1 MKILLA
7 TLVVLA
13 GMPGP
18 LAAQLPSV
26 ASGKMER
33 IDNLASNYVGSRNV
47 DVWLPAGYDGVKKFA
62 VLYMHDGQM
71 LFDSTTTWNK
81 QEWGVDET
89 VSRLIREKKIHEVIV
104 VGVWNTAER
113 YTEYFPQRVI
123 ESLTRTERDTV
134 FQKVRKSGAE
144 LFATPINSDNYLLYL
159 VKELKP
165 YIDSHYATRS
175 DVGHTFIAG
184 SSMGGLISMYAICEY
199 PDVFGG
205 AACMSTH
212 WPGIFSADNPLPD
225 AFFNYLRTHLPKP
238 RKHKIYFD
246 CGDATLDAM
255 YPPLQQRVD
264 KIMEAQGWTSR
275 NWQTKYFPGQ
285 DHTERSW
292 RKRLEVPLLFLI
304 GK

>member
-7 TLVVLA
+7 TVVAMA
-13 GMPGP
+13 GMPGQ

-26 ASGKMER
+26 ASGKVER
-33 IDNLASNYVGSRNV
+33 IDNLASNHIGLRNV
-47 DVWLPAGYDGVKKFA
+47 DVWLPAGYDGVKKYS

-89 VSRLIREKKIHEVIV
+89 VSRLIQEKKIHDVIV
-104 VGVWNTAER
+104 VGVWSTAER
-113 YTEYFPQRVI
+113 YTEYFPQHVI
-123 ESLTRTERDTV
+123 ESLTRAERDTV
-134 FQKVRKSGAE
+134 AQKVRKGGAD

-165 YIDSHYATRS
+165 YIDSHYATRP
-175 DVGHTFIAG
+175 DAGHTFIAG

-275 NWQTKYFPGQ
+275 NWQTKYFPGL